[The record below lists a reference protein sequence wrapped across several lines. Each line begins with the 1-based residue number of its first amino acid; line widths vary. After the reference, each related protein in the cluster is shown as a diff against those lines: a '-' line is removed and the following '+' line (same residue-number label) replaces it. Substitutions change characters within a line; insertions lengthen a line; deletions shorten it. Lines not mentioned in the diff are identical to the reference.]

1 MFERIKT
8 NCAVFNHVSCCLVIK
23 LSSIDLPFFFN
34 KQNAFT
40 IKHKMETHYH
50 HVHKTKGAGGRFS
63 AGLELQE
70 TRDPMLFISRKDCI
84 VPAVL
89 SLFHNKKV
97 KMDETERK

>member
-8 NCAVFNHVSCCLVIK
+8 NCAVFNHVSCCLVI
-23 LSSIDLPFFFN
+23 SICHFFFN
-34 KQNAFT
+34 KQNACT

-63 AGLELQE
+63 AGLELQG
-70 TRDPMLFISRKDCI
+70 TRDPMLFISRKESI